1 MKKLVLAIVAS
12 IITLSGFTTK
22 AATISTTQI
31 WLYDNT
37 GVKIVD
43 RNITVRASFFWQDWD
58 MQQTGDQLI
67 EVVNP
72 TDNIVSQY
80 KINGRTDSEGLI
92 TLNFT
97 EENLVNGYQSI
108 TGIDTRNI
116 CRVGI
121 EIDPEGGENYTIA
134 KMNIPT
140 EFLINGFVTSA
151 NLAYKADYATLA
163 ESALKANSAE
173 YATKANKAFSV
184 GDLDTGLVQVKFTTE
199 GGSTSAYANAKA
211 MVGSKTYALNETPS
225 TTRLICYCPVYVT
238 VSMTEAEFKTVSRI
252 KFLINGE
259 EVPVAKVQS
268 GVIGYA
274 YYDKY
279 DSETGVTTPESAEVW
294 SRAKTLDDYK
304 NILVGPFPK
313 TASMNTLEIVIVPQ
327 VN

>member
-1 MKKLVLAIVAS
+1 
-12 IITLSGFTTK
+12 
-22 AATISTTQI
+22 
-31 WLYDNT
+31 
-37 GVKIVD
+37 
-43 RNITVRASFFWQDWD
+43 
-58 MQQTGDQLI
+58 
-67 EVVNP
+67 
-72 TDNIVSQY
+72 
-80 KINGRTDSEGLI
+80 
-92 TLNFT
+92 
-97 EENLVNGYQSI
+97 
-108 TGIDTRNI
+108 
-116 CRVGI
+116 
-121 EIDPEGGENYTIA
+121 
-134 KMNIPT
+134 
-140 EFLINGFVTSA
+140 
-151 NLAYKADYATLA
+151 
-163 ESALKANSAE
+163 
-173 YATKANKAFSV
+173 
-184 GDLDTGLVQVKFTTE
+184 
-199 GGSTSAYANAKA
+199 